1 MAVEI
6 LSPRVEALS
15 ADELE
20 RLRLIASAIIAD
32 VSKGLCLIDP
42 AIRALCP
49 PGQQP
54 RLFGLAVTAICAPP
68 DFGAVL
74 HAIDVLKAGEV
85 LVIDAHGHKKHA
97 MIGEILGG
105 HLVRK
110 KAAGIVCDGAVRDVA
125 ELARMTSLPVFTR
138 HITPRGPTAVAEGLV
153 NGAALIGGKPVN
165 PGDLLIGDDDG
176 VCVIAPEMAREL
188 LAAAEAKLGLEET
201 WQAALQSGKTLA
213 ETFGLEAPIRK

>member
-1 MAVEI
+1 MPVEI
-6 LSPRVEALS
+6 ASNRVETLAS
-15 ADELE
+15 DELA
-20 RLRLIASAIIAD
+20 RWRPIASAIVAD

-54 RLFGLAVTAICAPP
+54 RLFGRAVTAICAPP

-74 HAIDVLKAGEV
+74 HAIDLIEPGDV

-97 MIGEILGG
+97 MIGGILGA

-125 ELARMTSLPVFTR
+125 ELAQFKEISVFTR
-138 HITPRGPTAVAEGLV
+138 HITPRGPTGVSEGLV
-153 NGAALIGGKPVN
+153 NGSALIGGKPVN

-176 VCVIAPEMAREL
+176 VCVIAPEVARDL
-188 LAAAEAKLGLEET
+188 LAAAEAKAALEET
-201 WQAALQSGKTLA
+201 WQATLRTGKSMA
-213 ETFGLEAPIRK
+213 EAFGLEKPFKN